1 MNLDY
6 IRLIHMARYNSG
18 MRSNK
23 QIGWNAA
30 ADSKKLLIA
39 FDEMK
44 PDDDQPTCE
53 QEVIAWFTRYP
64 GEIEID
70 DIDIERVSK
79 LRLSPLN
86 LVETAISI
94 TTKIMKFVNIAK
106 PRLHLQ
112 CAT

>member
-6 IRLIHMARYNSG
+6 IRLIHMARYNAG

-30 ADSKKLLIA
+30 ADSKELLTAI
-39 FDEMK
+39 DEMG
-44 PDDDQPTCE
+44 PDDEQLTCE

-70 DIDIERVSK
+70 DIDIDQFAKTTISNICYALTKTNYLERIIYKTESGK
-79 LRLSPLN
+79 TYAYKR
-86 LVETAISI
+86 
-94 TTKIMKFVNIAK
+94 K
-106 PRLHLQ
+106 
-112 CAT
+112 